1 MGDYRAHVEVGM
13 EVYGR
18 MLDLDDAH
26 ITDAVRVGMQAVVES
41 FAQQHAGAVRT
52 LDEILAAINE
62 LENEDALDTIVRII
76 NDARGSL

>member
-1 MGDYRAHVEVGM
+1 MLVPGPDDPF
-13 EVYGR
+13 YGR
-18 MLDLDDAH
+18 
-26 ITDAVRVGMQAVVES
+26 VRRMSRLWES
-41 FAQQHAGAVRT
+41 CPQQHALAVRA

>member
-26 ITDAVRVGMQAVVES
+26 ITD
-41 FAQQHAGAVRT
+41 AVRT